1 MRWYCVLLTAGVAL
15 SSSWWGTRE
24 ANGQTTSNV
33 SEPLITPTTEVRV
46 TPVTMTAVRPL
57 ELEGAHTSPV
67 PEPSAAFVMGLLGSA
82 FLIRRR
88 RTLTPHV

>member
-1 MRWYCVLLTAGVAL
+1 MRWFCVLLTAGVAV
-15 SSSWWGTRE
+15 SSSWWGARE
-24 ANGQTTSNV
+24 ARAQSTPDDSDL
-33 SEPLITPTTEVRV
+33 LITPMTEVRV

-57 ELEGAHTSPV
+57 EIEGIHASPV

-88 RTLTPHV
+88 RPRLD

>member
-1 MRWYCVLLTAGVAL
+1 MRWFCVLLTAGVAV
-15 SSSWWGTRE
+15 SSSWWGSRE
-24 ANGQTTSNV
+24 AMAQSTPQN
-33 SEPLITPTTEVRV
+33 SEPLITPMTEVRV

-57 ELEGAHTSPV
+57 ELDGAHTSPV

-88 RTLTPHV
+88 RPRID